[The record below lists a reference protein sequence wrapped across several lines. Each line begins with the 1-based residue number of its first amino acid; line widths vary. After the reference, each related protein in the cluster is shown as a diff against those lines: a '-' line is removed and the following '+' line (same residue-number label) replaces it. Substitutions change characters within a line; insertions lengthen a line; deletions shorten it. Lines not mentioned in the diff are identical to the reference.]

1 MRENIQDGRLNDF
14 YHLQMHKVTGP
25 SKVFNFL
32 PKYHFS
38 AQFIKPLLL
47 AVGTFF
53 LTLVQQKW
61 NNSWTIL
68 GPSELGLALELTS

>member
-14 YHLQMHKVTGP
+14 YHLQMHKVTAP
-25 SKVFNFL
+25 SKVFHFL

-53 LTLVQQKW
+53 FDTCAAKMEQQLD
-61 NNSWTIL
+61 NSWSL
-68 GPSELGLALELTS
+68 